1 LATWTKGQI
10 LYSDDTNSLAQLDV
24 GTNGHVLTVSSGE
37 PAWAAPSSLTIA
49 LENLSDVSI
58 SSSASDDIL
67 TYDGNS
73 QQWINHNAIKG
84 ILLSNLIDKT
94 ANETISGSWEF
105 QGDISFNNGTV
116 EIAGIE
122 NQNLLDKTANE
133 IISGAWGFTGASSIV
148 FSASDRT
155 IGGIQVTNLLDKT
168 ANETI
173 SGSWEFQGDISFTG
187 NCDLTGATLM
197 GQFPIRFE
205 GATDDENYINIQ
217 IEDPT
222 APRAIL
228 FQDHSGVAVINNT
241 ACYNLEG
248 TNLSVTNGV
257 LNAEIALENLS
268 DVSISSSA
276 SDDILTYDG
285 TNWIN
290 HNAIKGIL
298 LSNLIDKTAAETIS
312 GVWTHSAKIVPSA
325 ANIDFGANSSASA
338 WEYGYFHNI
347 RVDSIAIATGF
358 AGSNLEILNPLHVQ
372 PTDSGAS
379 KEVLRFNR
387 ISASP
392 TTADKDMI
400 AFYYYNASF
409 ESTKYGEISFQ
420 YDDVTKDSENGAIIL
435 RVVNGGTMLD
445 GIEIDKYG
453 FQIHKGFTGTSG
465 TADGSVRITS
475 GTWKGTSTC
484 LAISASEGSS
494 SSAGFNTEN
503 LNYLMPV
510 VYNGTEYQIPLYK
523 P

>member
-1 LATWTKGQI
+1 MGNVYHENIPVAQCHEIDVDKAALGTLAVGRGGTGFATYDKGDI
-10 LYSDDTNSLAQLDV
+10 LYSDSNNSFAKLSASSTDGL
-24 GTNGHVLTVSSGE
+24 VLSMTSST
-37 PAWAAPSSLTIA
+37 PAWTLPSSLT
-49 LENLSDVSI
+49 
-58 SSSASDDIL
+58 
-67 TYDGNS
+67 
-73 QQWINHNAIKG
+73 
-84 ILLSNLIDKT
+84 
-94 ANETISGSWEF
+94 
-105 QGDISFNNGTV
+105 
-116 EIAGIE
+116 
-122 NQNLLDKTANE
+122 
-133 IISGAWGFTGASSIV
+133 
-148 FSASDRT
+148 
-155 IGGIQVTNLLDKT
+155 
-168 ANETI
+168 
-173 SGSWEFQGDISFTG
+173 
-187 NCDLTGATLM
+187 
-197 GQFPIRFE
+197 
-205 GATDDENYINIQ
+205 
-217 IEDPT
+217 
-222 APRAIL
+222 
-228 FQDHSGVAVINNT
+228 
-241 ACYNLEG
+241 
-248 TNLSVTNGV
+248 
-257 LNAEIALENLS
+257 IALENLS

-298 LSNLIDKTAAETIS
+298 LSNLIDKTVAETISGAWDFTGASNIAFAASDKTIGGIQVTNLLDKTANEYISGSWEFQGDISFNNGTVEIAGIENQNLVDKTAAETIS

-420 YDDVTKDSENGAIIL
+420 YDDVTKGSENGAIIL